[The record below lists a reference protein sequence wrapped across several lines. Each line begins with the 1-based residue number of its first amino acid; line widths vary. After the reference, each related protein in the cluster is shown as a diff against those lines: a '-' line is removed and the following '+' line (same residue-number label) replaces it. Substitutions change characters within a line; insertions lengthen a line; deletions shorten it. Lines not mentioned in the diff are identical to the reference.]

1 MIDYI
6 ENDNSDKPPVNVYI
20 GEEEWTNYSF
30 QNKVRLLYRLRN
42 SDNVLAKELVKS
54 ISLLVEEEQKMREI
68 DYEATLKQCEDV
80 SEWPE

>member
-6 ENDNSDKPPVNVYI
+6 ENDNSDKPSVNVYI
-20 GEEEWTNYSF
+20 GEEEWANYSF

>member
-6 ENDNSDKPPVNVYI
+6 ENDPDKQPVSVYI
-20 GEEEWTNYSF
+20 GEEEWANYSF
-30 QNKVRLLYRLRN
+30 QNKVRLLYRLRQID
-42 SDNVLAKELVKS
+42 SGLAKQVVKKV
-54 ISLLVEEEQKMREI
+54 SLLIEEEQNQREI